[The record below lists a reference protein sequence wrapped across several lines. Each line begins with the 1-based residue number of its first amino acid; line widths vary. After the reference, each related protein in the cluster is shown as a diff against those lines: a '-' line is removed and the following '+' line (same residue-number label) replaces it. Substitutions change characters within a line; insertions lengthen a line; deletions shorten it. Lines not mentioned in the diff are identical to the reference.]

1 MLKIEGISASY
12 GELKVLH
19 DISQEVADGETV
31 VTVGPNGAGKTT
43 LLRVISGVLKPT
55 SGAIYFDGQRLDGK
69 EPYEIVDMGIAI
81 VPEGGRLFPG
91 LTVYDNLKAGSYTKR
106 SRGKLKQS
114 LAEIFS
120 NFPILKERHNQI
132 AGSLSGGE
140 RQMLAIARTLMS
152 RPKLIMLDEVSSGL
166 APKVVT
172 NLFELVKAI
181 KSQGYSVLM
190 VEQNVK
196 KAIELADHAYL
207 MESGRLQFLG
217 TKEDFIQSPHIKKA
231 YLGI

>member
-1 MLKIEGISASY
+1 MLKIEGIGASY
-12 GELKVLH
+12 GAFKVLH
-19 DISQEVADGETV
+19 DISLDVADGETV

-43 LLRVISGVLKPT
+43 LLRVIIGVLKPT
-55 SGAIYFDGQRLDGK
+55 SGAIYFDGQRVDGK
-69 EPYEIVDMGIAI
+69 EPYEISDMGISV
-81 VPEGGRLFPG
+81 VPEGGRLFPD

-106 SRGKLKQS
+106 SRREFKQS
-114 LAEIFS
+114 LDAIFS
-120 NFPILKERHNQI
+120 RFPILKERQTQI

-152 RPKLIMLDEVSSGL
+152 RPKLVMFDEVSSGL

-172 NLFELVKAI
+172 NLFELVKRI
-181 KSQGYSVLM
+181 KSQGYSILM
-190 VEQNVK
+190 IEQNVR

-207 MESGRLQFLG
+207 MESGRLQFHG
-217 TKEDFIQSPHIKKA
+217 SKEDFIQSPHIRKA

>member
-43 LLRVISGVLKPT
+43 LLRVISGVLKPS

-69 EPYEIVDMGIAI
+69 EPYEIVDMGISI

-106 SRGKLKQS
+106 SRGELKQS

-120 NFPILKERHNQI
+120 NFPILKERQNQI

-152 RPKLIMLDEVSSGL
+152 RPKLVMLDEVSSGL
-166 APKVVT
+166 APKIVT
-172 NLFELVKAI
+172 DLFELVKAI
-181 KSQGYSVLM
+181 KSQGYSILM

-196 KAIELADHAYL
+196 KALELADHAYL
-207 MESGRLQFLG
+207 MESGRLQLHG

>member
-81 VPEGGRLFPG
+81 VPEGGQLFPG

-106 SRGKLKQS
+106 SRREFKQS

-120 NFPILKERHNQI
+120 NFPILEERHNQI

-152 RPKLIMLDEVSSGL
+152 RPKLVMLDEVSSGL
-166 APKVVT
+166 APKIVT

-207 MESGRLQFLG
+207 MESGRLQLHG

>member
-69 EPYEIVDMGIAI
+69 EPYKIVDMGIAI

-91 LTVYDNLKAGSYTKR
+91 LTIYDNLKAGSYTKR
-106 SRGKLKQS
+106 SRRKFKQS
-114 LAEIFS
+114 LDEIFS
-120 NFPILKERHNQI
+120 SFPILKERQNQI

-152 RPKLIMLDEVSSGL
+152 RPKLVMLDEVSSGL
-166 APKVVT
+166 APKIVT
-172 NLFELVKAI
+172 DLFELVKAI
-181 KSQGYSVLM
+181 KSQGYSILM

-196 KAIELADHAYL
+196 KALELADHAYL
-207 MESGRLQFLG
+207 MESGRLQLHG

>member
-1 MLKIEGISASY
+1 MLKIEGISAGY
-12 GELKVLH
+12 GGLKVLH
-19 DISQEVADGETV
+19 DISLEVADGETV

-43 LLRVISGVLKPT
+43 LLRVISGLLKLT

-69 EPYEIVDMGIAI
+69 EPHKIVDMGIAI

-91 LTVYDNLKAGSYTKR
+91 LTIYDNLKSGSYTKR
-106 SRGKLKQS
+106 SRREFKQS
-114 LAEIFS
+114 LDEVFS
-120 NFPILKERHNQI
+120 SFPILKERQNQI

-152 RPKLIMLDEVSSGL
+152 RPKLVMLDEVSSGL
-166 APKVVT
+166 APKIVT
-172 NLFELVKAI
+172 NLFQLVKAI
-181 KSQGYSVLM
+181 KSQGYSILM

-196 KAIELADHAYL
+196 KALELADHAYL
-207 MESGRLQFLG
+207 IESGRLQFHG
-217 TKEDFIQSPHIKKA
+217 TKEGFIQSPHIKKA

>member
-12 GELKVLH
+12 GELKVLY

-69 EPYEIVDMGIAI
+69 EPYKIVDMGIAI

-91 LTVYDNLKAGSYTKR
+91 LTIYDNLKAGSYTKR
-106 SRGKLKQS
+106 SRRKFKQS
-114 LAEIFS
+114 LDEIFS
-120 NFPILKERHNQI
+120 SFPILKERQNQI

-152 RPKLIMLDEVSSGL
+152 RPKLVMLDEVSSGL
-166 APKVVT
+166 A
-172 NLFELVKAI
+172 NW
-181 KSQGYSVLM
+181 
-190 VEQNVK
+190 
-196 KAIELADHAYL
+196 
-207 MESGRLQFLG
+207 
-217 TKEDFIQSPHIKKA
+217 
-231 YLGI
+231 